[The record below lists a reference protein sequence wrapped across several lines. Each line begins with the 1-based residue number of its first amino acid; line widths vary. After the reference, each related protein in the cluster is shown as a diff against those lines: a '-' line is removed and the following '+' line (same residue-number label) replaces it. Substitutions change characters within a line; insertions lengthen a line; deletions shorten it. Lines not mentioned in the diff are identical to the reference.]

1 MNMLQL
7 HAQQVEAAANAKTP
21 HQRRKA
27 QAAAAQAFVSRMTW
41 PSEASGGKE
50 AAAKKK
56 GGKPKA
62 RRVCPQPTE
71 HAEQVAFVKWFR
83 LQYPGVLI
91 FAIPNGGDRHAAVA
105 AKLSAEGVTRGVPDL
120 FIPAW
125 QLFVEMKRKAHGR
138 VSTEQAEM
146 MKTLCAAGYTCL
158 VAHGC
163 EDAMLQVKNLHPVM
177 EKRK

>member
-27 QAAAAQAFVSRMTW
+27 QAAVAQAFVSRMTW

-56 GGKPKA
+56 DKPKA
-62 RRVCPQPTE
+62 RRVCPPPTE

-120 FIPAW
+120 FIPRW
-125 QLFVEMKRKAHGR
+125 RLFVEMKRKKGGR
-138 VSTEQAEM
+138 VSPEQQDIMARLKE
-146 MKTLCAAGYTCL
+146 CGYSCI

-163 EDAMLQVKNLHPVM
+163 DDAIHQLEQL
-177 EKRK
+177 RQ

>member
-27 QAAAAQAFVSRMTW
+27 KAAVAQAFVSRMTW
-41 PSEASGGKE
+41 PSEASGGGKE
-50 AAAKKK
+50 AAAKK

-71 HAEQVAFVKWFR
+71 HAEQVAFVRWFR

-91 FAIPNGGDRHAAVA
+91 FAIPNGGARNKATGGIL
-105 AKLSAEGVTRGVPDL
+105 KAEGVLPGVPDL
-120 FIPAW
+120 FIPRW
-125 QLFVEMKRKAHGR
+125 RMFVEMKRKKGGR
-138 VSTEQAEM
+138 VSPEQQDIMARLKE
-146 MKTLCAAGYTCL
+146 CGYSCI

-163 EDAMLQVKNLHPVM
+163 EDAIHQLEQL
-177 EKRK
+177 RQ